1 MLYTKQKEV
10 GALQEAD
17 KQRFYQAL
25 KEMAAHIESF
35 GLGCI
40 VVDNPFRAENN
51 KWGTTSHCFIITQ
64 PDLTE
69 ELNKKEFKERFRK
82 AEDSCRERA
91 KDSELFLFGLG
102 PITLI
107 DSLVTWFDF
116 IEKSK
121 KHPILSGDPLFG
133 ATDVFLS
140 EVIYGHKL
148 HQILVR
154 AFQEKYGPNFIQNC
168 YRVYIER
175 CKEGQERLNAL
186 NARLLQEAKERE
198 KPLNRYEKKEI
209 KNFLL
214 DCVET
219 VRQIKATAIVGIDC
233 SGRPLAKM
241 LWQLLK
247 KIGYSP
253 LPSLQF
259 LDPHQLRDAV
269 VWQGPD
275 ELRVPDV
282 FVRTFKIE
290 FPHLFQLLYKE
301 HEKVLFIDDQIF
313 SYMNTTR
320 SIHQLIEQVAGRK
333 DIKFHLRV
341 VSGFCGYNGLTWWKD
356 KTLLR
361 VRSNK
366 NCQSTTLKALSRKIN
381 VKEEKKIADFE
392 MQLSKIV
399 LEVS

>member
-1 MLYTKQKEV
+1 V
-10 GALQEAD
+10 GALQETD

-51 KWGTTSHCFIITQ
+51 KWGSSHCFIITQ

-82 AEDSCRERA
+82 AKDSCRKRA
-91 KDSELFLFGLG
+91 KDSEFFLFGLG

-107 DSLVTWFDF
+107 DSLVAWFDF
-116 IEKSK
+116 VEKSK

-140 EVIYGHKL
+140 KVIYGHEL
-148 HQILVR
+148 QQTLVR
-154 AFQEKYGPNFIQNC
+154 MFQRKYSPDFIQNC
-168 YRVYIER
+168 YQVYMER
-175 CKEGQERLNAL
+175 CKKSQERLNAL

-209 KNFLL
+209 KDFLL

-219 VRQIKATAIVGIDC
+219 VKQIKATAIVGIDC

-247 KIGYSP
+247 KIRYSP

-259 LDPHQLRDAV
+259 LDPHKLRDDV

-282 FVRTFKIE
+282 FVRTFKME
-290 FPHLFQLLYKE
+290 FPHLFQLLRKE
-301 HEKVLFIDDQIF
+301 HERVLFIDDQIF
-313 SYMNTTR
+313 SYMNTAE
-320 SIHQLIEQVAGRK
+320 SIHQLIKQVAGKREV
-333 DIKFHLRV
+333 KFHLWV

-366 NCQSTTLKALSRKIN
+366 NCQGITLKALPREIN

-392 MQLSKIV
+392 TQLSKIV
-399 LEVS
+399 LEVSQEIMSPA

>member
-1 MLYTKQKEV
+1 
-10 GALQEAD
+10 
-17 KQRFYQAL
+17 
-25 KEMAAHIESF
+25 
-35 GLGCI
+35 
-40 VVDNPFRAENN
+40 
-51 KWGTTSHCFIITQ
+51 
-64 PDLTE
+64 
-69 ELNKKEFKERFRK
+69 
-82 AEDSCRERA
+82 
-91 KDSELFLFGLG
+91 LFGLG
-102 PITLI
+102 PITLT
-107 DSLVTWFDF
+107 DSLVAWFDF

-140 EVIYGHKL
+140 GVIYGHKL

-154 AFQEKYGPNFIQNC
+154 VFQEKYGPNFIQNC
-168 YRVYIER
+168 YQVYVER
-175 CKEGQERLNAL
+175 CKKSQERLNAL

-198 KPLNRYEKKEI
+198 KPLNRYEVKEI
-209 KNFLL
+209 KDFLL

-247 KIGYSP
+247 KIEYSP

-282 FVRTFKIE
+282 FVRTFKME

-301 HEKVLFIDDQIF
+301 HEKVLLIDDQIF
-313 SYMNTTR
+313 SYMHTTS
-320 SIHQLIEQVAGRK
+320 SIHQLIKQAAGKR
-333 DIKFHLRV
+333 DIKFHFRV
-341 VSGFCGYNGLTWWKD
+341 VSGFKGYNGLTWWKD
-356 KTLLR
+356 KTLLS
-361 VRSNK
+361 VRNNEDCKSI
-366 NCQSTTLKALSRKIN
+366 TLKALPRKMNI
-381 VKEEKKIADFE
+381 KEEKKIADFE
-392 MQLSKIV
+392 TQLSKIV
-399 LEVS
+399 LEVSQEIMSPV